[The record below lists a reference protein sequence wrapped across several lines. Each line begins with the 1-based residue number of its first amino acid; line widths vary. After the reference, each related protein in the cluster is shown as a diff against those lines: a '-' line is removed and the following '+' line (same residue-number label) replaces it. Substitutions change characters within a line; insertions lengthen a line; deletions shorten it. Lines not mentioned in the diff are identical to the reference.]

1 MKNIK
6 FVILFMVL
14 YSSNNLI
21 AQTYETMSKVYIPSN
36 AKIIKTVK
44 VKNCDEVIKAGNIVK
59 KEETKTNGTS
69 TFTITKIDT
78 LTNNKAY
85 PFEKTIT
92 KEMTDFDGFANLST
106 DEKDKSILH
115 VNYWLN
121 GLNKLKSNDKV
132 RIRTRELNCNKSYS
146 EKDTSYRLAKDT
158 TVRLWKTP
166 ITDTTKDWFQNS
178 NLIYEVYNKM
188 DSSKIEYYLVNK
200 YDNNADYSIKL
211 DNRDFISYHKRSIE
225 FGPLTIPFKLRF
237 GYSKNNIAIKQEFS
251 ADLNLGVYAGY
262 KLGKYRVRYE
272 GTSLKDLSN
281 VSVSVGGF
289 LNLSSISLDSAST
302 SVGKVPFTKDEKA
315 TIGIISPGIGL
326 MVSVYNVQLGAFLGW
341 DVGFGKDA
349 KNWNFNNK
357 PWLGF
362 GLAYNLTGFWK
373 K

>member
-1 MKNIK
+1 MRKQ
-6 FVILFMVL
+6 LL
-14 YSSNNLI
+14 
-21 AQTYETMSKVYIPSN
+21 
-36 AKIIKTVK
+36 
-44 VKNCDEVIKAGNIVK
+44 
-59 KEETKTNGTS
+59 
-69 TFTITKIDT
+69 
-78 LTNNKAY
+78 
-85 PFEKTIT
+85 
-92 KEMTDFDGFANLST
+92 KEMTDFEGLANLSV
-106 DEKDKSILH
+106 DEKDKSILR

-121 GLNKLKSNDKV
+121 DAWKLDSNLKV
-132 RIRTRELNCNKSYS
+132 KIRSRELNCSKQYI
-146 EKDTSYRLAKDT
+146 EKDTTYRLTKDT
-158 TVRLWKTP
+158 SVTLWKTCIKDTAKSWFKNSDLIIEVFN
-166 ITDTTKDWFQNS
+166 ITETDK
-178 NLIYEVYNKM
+178 V
-188 DSSKIEYYLVNK
+188 EYYLVNK
-200 YDNNADYSIKL
+200 YDNKADYSIKL
-211 DNRDFISYHKRSIE
+211 DNREFIAYHKRSIE

-237 GYSKNNIAIKQEFS
+237 GYTKNNIAIKQEFS

-302 SVGKVPFTKDEKA
+302 SVGKVPFAKDDKA